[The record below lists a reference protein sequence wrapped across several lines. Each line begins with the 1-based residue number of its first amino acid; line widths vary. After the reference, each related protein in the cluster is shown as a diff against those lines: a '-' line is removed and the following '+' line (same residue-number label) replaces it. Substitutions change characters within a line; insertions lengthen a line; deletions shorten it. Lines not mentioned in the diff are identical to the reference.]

1 MKRSGSV
8 FAALCLTVMA
18 VGLMVYSTY
27 GGAEE
32 SESEL
37 RNMSDNQVYRVD
49 NVEVD
54 VKTRE
59 GYLAVIKESPNLIIY
74 GDQEKIRLLKRKKQ
88 VPIVTAD
95 TDGRK
100 DGEYWL
106 SPMVNDRVDGLH
118 YVIKPNKVKVNVIK
132 GVKESVKPKV
142 KIDGQLPVNVKVK
155 STDVQGKVSLLMLPS
170 QVDILGSVDV
180 VIRGEDINKSGV
192 IRGDVVVKDA
202 RGDQLDNVQVNQSS
216 LPVKVDIE

>member
-18 VGLMVYSTY
+18 VGLMVYNTY